1 MHELTVTQ
9 NVLDIA
15 IEHARQGGAT
25 RITRINL
32 VIGEMSSIIDDSVQ
46 FYFDFISKGT
56 MAEGAEL
63 QFRRIP
69 AQFRCSECGQM
80 FTPEGDDYRC
90 PRCAGLGIVT
100 DVGSEFYVESIEVD

>member
-1 MHELTVTQ
+1 MHELAVTQ

-15 IEHARQGGAT
+15 VEHAKQGGAT
-25 RITRINL
+25 RIKRINL
-32 VIGEMSSIIDDSVQ
+32 VIGEMSSIVDDSVQ

-69 AQFRCSECGQM
+69 AEFRCGECNQI
-80 FTPEGDDYRC
+80 FSPEADDFRC

-100 DVGSEFYVESIEVD
+100 DVGSEFYMESIEVE